1 MSLGFLAVSA
11 AHCRRNV
18 SPRTLSG
25 SEYMRRLTTGREQS
39 WGAHGAQGALRGGPD
54 PPRGPGGESV
64 FPGVEGLRS
73 SGSVLA
79 RTLLLPRP
87 LLLPPSSYFLAVTSG

>member
-11 AHCRRNV
+11 AHRRREA

-39 WGAHGAQGALRGGPD
+39 RGAHGAQGALRGGPNS
-54 PPRGPGGESV
+54 P
-64 FPGVEGLRS
+64 
-73 SGSVLA
+73 
-79 RTLLLPRP
+79 
-87 LLLPPSSYFLAVTSG
+87 

>member
-11 AHCRRNV
+11 AHRRREA

-39 WGAHGAQGALRGGPD
+39 QGAHGAQGALRGGPNS
-54 PPRGPGGESV
+54 P
-64 FPGVEGLRS
+64 
-73 SGSVLA
+73 
-79 RTLLLPRP
+79 
-87 LLLPPSSYFLAVTSG
+87 

>member
-39 WGAHGAQGALRGGPD
+39 RGAHGAQGALRGGPD
-54 PPRGPGGESV
+54 SP
-64 FPGVEGLRS
+64 
-73 SGSVLA
+73 
-79 RTLLLPRP
+79 
-87 LLLPPSSYFLAVTSG
+87 